1 MYTMI
6 KTRMNLIYT
15 ITLLLQFN
23 VCLIKE
29 YLTVVRYTLRYLN
42 NIRNLKLFYSKEQD
56 LKLKDYYDLFF
67 TFCLD
72 TRRFY
77 LENAFRLANYTIT

>member
-1 MYTMI
+1 MYAI
-6 KTRMNLIYT
+6 IRTRIYLTYT
-15 ITLLLQFN
+15 ITLLSQFN

-29 YLTVVRYTLRYLN
+29 HLTIVKYTLRYLN

-77 LENAFRLANYTIT
+77 LENAFRLADCIII

>member
-1 MYTMI
+1 
-6 KTRMNLIYT
+6 MNLIYT

-29 YLTVVRYTLRYLN
+29 HLMTVRYILRYLN
-42 NIRNLKLFYSKEQD
+42 SIRNLKLFYSKEQD

-67 TFCLD
+67 TFYLD
-72 TRRFY
+72 IRRFY
-77 LENAFRLANYTIT
+77 SENAFRLADCTIT

>member
-1 MYTMI
+1 MYTI
-6 KTRMNLIYT
+6 IRTRINLIHT

-29 YLTVVRYTLRYLN
+29 HLTTVRHTLRYLN

-56 LKLKDYYDLFF
+56 LKLKDYYDSFF
-67 TFCLD
+67 TFYSD
-72 TRRFY
+72 IRRFY